1 MRCAAARVRPHRV
14 LMKLVAPAVGGVIAL
29 ILSVSQGASVAAQAQ
44 PTGGDAAAAHYAV
57 LQRYCV
63 PCHNERNKANA
74 GGMALDSADLTR
86 VGEHAELW
94 EQVVVKLRAGL
105 MPPARRPRPESAVR
119 TALVGFLES
128 ELDRQAAEDPNP
140 GRTEAFHRL
149 NRAEY
154 RNAVRDLLGLEI
166 DVTPLLPADDASYG
180 FDNIAGVL
188 RISQSR
194 VEQYLTVARR
204 ISRAAIGISR
214 AGPQVR
220 EFRVAETTRQ
230 YDRAEGLPFGTRG
243 GMLVR
248 HHFPQDGEYEFE
260 IDLLC
265 RIGGECDG
273 SVGFADE
280 HRLLV
285 LVDSRTVA
293 EFRLEPRM
301 ELRPPEERVWRAR
314 VPLAAGAHD
323 IGVTFA
329 KLPSIREID
338 SAYQRFLRPYFL
350 NGVIGHAHETIYQPF
365 LDAFRIVGPFAAAGP
380 GETPTR
386 QRIFSCHPRQSA
398 DGESCART
406 IMRTLARRAY
416 RRPVTRDDMAL
427 LMAVYDQDAAEG
439 GFEAGIEAAL
449 QALLVSPDFL
459 YRVAH
464 DPPGLPA
471 GASYRIPA
479 LELASRLSFFLWSSI
494 PDDALLE
501 SAERGELNDPTE
513 LDRQVR
519 RMLADPRAAALV
531 ENFAGQWLLL
541 RNLAAHRPD
550 LPLFPNFDDS
560 LRQAMRRETELFF
573 GSVLREDRGV
583 AELLTADYT
592 FVNERLAR
600 HYGIPRVYGN
610 AFRRVQLADENRR
623 GLLGHASILTV
634 TSRPNRTSPVLRGK
648 WILENVLGAPPP
660 EPPPD
665 VPALDENDASMQNR
679 LGVRERLARHRENAV
694 CAGCH
699 AMIDPPGFA
708 LENFDAVG
716 QWRERDEA
724 AAPIDASGALP
735 DGTKFDGIGELR
747 ATLVQNPDAFATTVT
762 RKLMTYALGRGIEPY
777 DMPAIRG
784 VVREARPGGF
794 KLSALVAGIVRSVP
808 FQMRRTA
815 GVSQ

>member
-1 MRCAAARVRPHRV
+1 MR
-14 LMKLVAPAVGGVIAL
+14 LVALATAGMIAL
-29 ILSVSQGASVAAQAQ
+29 ILGAAQ
-44 PTGGDAAAAHYAV
+44 GIAAAAQISPEGNVSASTHSAV

-63 PCHNERNKANA
+63 PCHNERNKANT
-74 GGMALDSADLTR
+74 GGLTLDSADLSS

-94 EQVVVKLRAGL
+94 EKVIVKLRAGL
-105 MPPARRPRPESAVR
+105 MPPARRPRPEPAVR

-128 ELDRQAAEDPNP
+128 ELDRQAAQDPNP

-188 RISQSR
+188 KISQSR
-194 VEQYLTVARR
+194 VEQYMTVARR
-204 ISRAAIGISR
+204 ISRAAIGISP
-214 AGPQVR
+214 AGPQVH

-273 SVGFADE
+273 SVGFSDA

-285 LVDSRTVA
+285 LVDGLPLA
-293 EFRLEPRM
+293 EFLLEPRM
-301 ELRPPEERVWRAR
+301 EMRAPEERVWRIR
-314 VPLAAGAHD
+314 LPLTAGAHD
-323 IGVTFA
+323 VAVTFA

-338 SAYQRFLRPYFL
+338 SAYERFLRPYFL
-350 NGVIGHAHETIYQPF
+350 NGVIGHVHETIYQPF

-386 QRIFSCHPRQSA
+386 QRIFSCHPQRSS

-406 IMRTLARRAY
+406 ILRTLARRAY
-416 RRPVTRDDMAL
+416 RRPVTADDIEL
-427 LMAVYDQDAAEG
+427 PMAVYRQDAAEG

-449 QALLVSPDFL
+449 QSLLVSPDFL
-459 YRVAH
+459 YRVVQ

-471 GASYRIPA
+471 GASYRISD

-501 SAERGELNDPTE
+501 SAERGELSDSTV
-513 LDRQVR
+513 LDRQIR
-519 RMLADPRAAALV
+519 RMLADPRSDALV

-541 RNLAAHRPD
+541 RNLEAHRPD

-560 LRQAMRRETELFF
+560 LRQAMRRETEMFF

-583 AELLTADYT
+583 AKLLTADYT

-600 HYGIPRVYGN
+600 HYGIPQVYGN
-610 AFRRVQLADENRR
+610 EFRRVQLADENRH

-665 VPALDENDASMQNR
+665 VPALDENDASKQNR

-716 QWRERDEA
+716 QWRARDEA
-724 AAPIDASGALP
+724 AAPIDASGVLP
-735 DGTKFDGIGELR
+735 DGTKFDGVSAFR
-747 ATLVQNPDAFATTVT
+747 AMLVKDPEAFATTVT
-762 RKLMTYALGRGIEPY
+762 RKLMTYALGRGLEPY

-794 KLSALVAGIVRSVP
+794 KLSGLVAGIVRSVP

-815 GVSQ
+815 GGSQ

>member
-1 MRCAAARVRPHRV
+1 MR
-14 LMKLVAPAVGGVIAL
+14 LVALAAGGVIAL
-29 ILSVSQGASVAAQAQ
+29 ILCVSPGAFAAAQPAPQ
-44 PTGGDAAAAHYAV
+44 GGDAASAHHAV

-63 PCHNERNKANA
+63 PCHNERNQTNA
-74 GGMALDSADLTR
+74 GGLSLDAADLSR
-86 VGEHAELW
+86 VGEHAEVW
-94 EQVVVKLRAGL
+94 EKVVVKLRAGL
-105 MPPARRPRPESAVR
+105 MPPARRPRPEPPVR
-119 TALVGFLES
+119 AALVGFLES
-128 ELDRQAAEDPNP
+128 ELDRHAAANPNP

-154 RNAVRDLLGLEI
+154 RNAVRDLLGLEM
-166 DVTPLLPADDASYG
+166 DLAPLLPADDASYG

-188 RISQSR
+188 RVSQSR
-194 VEQYLTVARR
+194 LEQYLTVARR
-204 ISRAAIGISR
+204 ISRAAIGSPR
-214 AGPQVR
+214 AGPEVH

-230 YDRAEGLPFGTRG
+230 YERAEGLPFGTRG
-243 GMLVR
+243 GILVR
-248 HHFPQDGEYEFE
+248 HHFPQDGIYEFE

-273 SVGFADE
+273 SVGFPDE

-285 LVDSRTVA
+285 LVDGAPSA
-293 EFRLEPRM
+293 EFLLEPRM
-301 ELRPPEERVWRAR
+301 EFRPPEERVWRTR
-314 VPLAAGAHD
+314 LPLTAGPRD

-329 KLPSIREID
+329 RLPPIREVD
-338 SAYQRFLRPYFL
+338 SLYQRFLRPYVL
-350 NGVIGHAHETIYQPF
+350 NGVIGHPHNTIYQPF
-365 LDAFRIVGPFAAAGP
+365 LDAFRIVGPFEAAGP
-380 GETPTR
+380 GETPAR
-386 QRIFSCHPRQSA
+386 QRIFSCYPQRTTDEA
-398 DGESCART
+398 SCART
-406 IMRTLARRAY
+406 IVRTLARRAY
-416 RRPVTRDDMAL
+416 RRPVAAGDIERL
-427 LMAVYDQDAAEG
+427 LAVYRQDAAEG

-459 YRVAH
+459 YRVAQE
-464 DPPGLPA
+464 PPGMAA
-471 GASYRIPA
+471 GASYRIPN

-494 PDDALLE
+494 PDEELLE
-501 SAERGELNDPTE
+501 AAQRGELQDPAVLE
-513 LDRQVR
+513 RQVQ
-519 RMLADPRAAALV
+519 RMLADPRSDALI

-541 RNLAAHRPD
+541 RNLDAHRPD

-573 GSVLREDRGV
+573 ASVLREDRGV

-600 HYGIPRVYGN
+600 HYGIPWVYGSE
-610 AFRRVQLADENRR
+610 FRRVRLADENRR

-665 VPALDENDASMQNR
+665 VPALAENDASMQNR
-679 LGVRERLARHRENAV
+679 LSVRERLARHREIAV

-716 QWRERDEA
+716 QWRARDEA
-724 AAPIDASGALP
+724 SAPIDASGVLP
-735 DGTKFDGIGELR
+735 DGTRFDGVSEFR
-747 ATLVQNPDAFATTVT
+747 ATLVRDAEAFATTVT
-762 RKLMTYALGRGIEPY
+762 RKLMTYALGRGLEPH

-784 VVREARPGGF
+784 VVREARDGGYR
-794 KLSALVAGIVRSVP
+794 LSALVGGIVGSVP
-808 FQMRRTA
+808 FQLRRTA
-815 GVSQ
+815 GASD

>member
-1 MRCAAARVRPHRV
+1 MR
-14 LMKLVAPAVGGVIAL
+14 LVALATAGMIAL
-29 ILSVSQGASVAAQAQ
+29 ILGAAQG
-44 PTGGDAAAAHYAV
+44 TAAAAQISPEGNGSASAHSAV

-74 GGMALDSADLTR
+74 GGLTLDSADLSS

-94 EQVVVKLRAGL
+94 EKVIVKLRAGL
-105 MPPARRPRPESAVR
+105 MPPARRPRPEPAVR

-128 ELDRQAAEDPNP
+128 ELDRQAAHDPNP

-188 RISQSR
+188 KISQSR
-194 VEQYLTVARR
+194 VEQYMTVARR
-204 ISRAAIGISR
+204 ISRAAIGISP
-214 AGPQVR
+214 AGPQVH

-273 SVGFADE
+273 SVGFSDE

-285 LVDSRTVA
+285 LVDSQPVA
-293 EFRLEPRM
+293 EFLLEPRM
-301 ELRPPEERVWRAR
+301 EMRAPEERVWRAR
-314 VPLAAGAHD
+314 LPLTAGAHD
-323 IGVTFA
+323 VAVTFA
-329 KLPSIREID
+329 KLPAIREID
-338 SAYQRFLRPYFL
+338 SPYQRFLRPYFL
-350 NGVIGHAHETIYQPF
+350 NGVIGHVHETIYQPF

-386 QRIFSCHPRQSA
+386 QRIFSCDPQRSS
-398 DGESCART
+398 DRESCART
-406 IMRTLARRAY
+406 ILRTLARRAY
-416 RRPVTRDDMAL
+416 RRPVTADDIEL
-427 LMAVYDQDAAEG
+427 PMAVYRQDAAEG

-449 QALLVSPDFL
+449 QSLLVSPDFL
-459 YRVAH
+459 YRVVQ

-471 GASYRIPA
+471 GASYRISD

-501 SAERGELNDPTE
+501 SAERGELSDSTV
-513 LDRQVR
+513 LDRQIR
-519 RMLADPRAAALV
+519 RMLADPRSDALV

-541 RNLAAHRPD
+541 RNLEAHRPD

-560 LRQAMRRETELFF
+560 LRQAMRRETEMFF

-583 AELLTADYT
+583 AKLLTADYT

-600 HYGIPRVYGN
+600 HYGIPQVYGN
-610 AFRRVQLADENRR
+610 EFRRVQLADENRH

-665 VPALDENDASMQNR
+665 VPALDENDASKQNR
-679 LGVRERLARHRENAV
+679 LSVRERLARHRENAV

-716 QWRERDEA
+716 QWRARDEA
-724 AAPIDASGALP
+724 AAPIDASGVLP
-735 DGTKFDGIGELR
+735 DGTKFDGVSAFR
-747 ATLVQNPDAFATTVT
+747 AMLVKDPEAFATTVT
-762 RKLMTYALGRGIEPY
+762 RKLMTYALGRGLEPY

-815 GVSQ
+815 GGSQ